1 MHFEEASEVCDEVR
15 LPGPN
20 MCALRKR
27 VRCVVRSAYLDQ
39 TCVPGGSE

>member
-1 MHFEEASEVCDEVR
+1 VRFEEANEVFGEVR

-20 MCALRKR
+20 MSALRKQ

-39 TCVPGGSE
+39 MCARRVSK